1 MWDTAFALGFALTLA
16 RASGL
21 FVAAPVLAGASVP
34 VRIRMSLAFAIAV
47 AGFIFAG
54 MPRVEFSGTIV
65 LISLIS
71 EALLSIIVGFTAKIA
86 IDSAV
91 AAGDIIGVSM
101 GMGFS
106 NIVDPTTA
114 QNSSTISVLL
124 SMTALGFG
132 VALGLH
138 RDAVVWFCRSVQE
151 FPPGQMNGI
160 LDVMRFAVVEGIRAC
175 TVAVRLALPVLA
187 TVTVGHIVLG
197 LVGRFAQQ
205 LNLNSLGF
213 SIAIIAG
220 IASLYIAV
228 PIIGEMA
235 ARSAEQVFATF
246 MGGA

>member
-1 MWDTAFALGFALTLA
+1 MLEPAVVLGFVLTLA

-34 VRIRMSLAFAIAV
+34 VRVRMGIAFGLACV
-47 AGFIFAG
+47 GFIFAG
-54 MPRVEFSGTIV
+54 TPRVELSASV
-65 LISLIS
+65 LVTALIS
-71 EALLSIIVGFTAKIA
+71 EALLSIIVGFVAKVA
-86 IDSAV
+86 LDSAV
-91 AAGDIIGVSM
+91 SAGDIIGVSM

-106 NIVDPTTA
+106 SIVDPTTK

-124 SMTALGFG
+124 SMTALGFA

-138 RDAVVWFCRSVQE
+138 REAVVWFCRSVQQY
-151 FPPGQMNGI
+151 PPGQANGI
-160 LDVMRFAVVEGIRAC
+160 LEVMRFAIVEGIRAC

-220 IASLYIAV
+220 IASLYVAV

-235 ARSAEQVFATF
+235 ARSAEAVFATF
-246 MGGA
+246 LGGG